1 MKVGDL
7 VRIKNM
13 EIPVK
18 GMFDNY
24 LGIIT
29 EQIDEYGFIVYF
41 FSAAEYYGYDKAQ
54 LELVNE

>member
-7 VRIKNM
+7 VRIKTM

-29 EQIDEYGFIVYF
+29 EKIDENGFIVYF
-41 FSAAEYYGYDKAQ
+41 FSSAEYYGYEKSILQ
-54 LELVNE
+54 VVEE

>member
-13 EIPVK
+13 KIPIE
-18 GMFDNY
+18 GHDHY

-29 EQIDEYGFIVYF
+29 EKIDENGFIVYF
-41 FSAAEYYGYDKAQ
+41 FSSAEYYGYEKSILQ
-54 LELVNE
+54 VVEE